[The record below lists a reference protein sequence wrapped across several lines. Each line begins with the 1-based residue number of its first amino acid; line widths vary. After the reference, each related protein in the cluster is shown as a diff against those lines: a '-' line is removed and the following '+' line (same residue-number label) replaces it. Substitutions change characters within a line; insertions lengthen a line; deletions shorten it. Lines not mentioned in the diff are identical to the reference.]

1 MISGRRIRRGGGRSV
16 PPLGRVAAGEDA
28 RKGTDVL
35 VDRTY
40 QHANREILIESDPL
54 PVRLRRSTA
63 RNQGSASYLPPRAML
78 MTYTRGIHHQQREV
92 ADGAD
97 PDRHR

>member
-16 PPLGRVAAGEDA
+16 PPLGRAPA